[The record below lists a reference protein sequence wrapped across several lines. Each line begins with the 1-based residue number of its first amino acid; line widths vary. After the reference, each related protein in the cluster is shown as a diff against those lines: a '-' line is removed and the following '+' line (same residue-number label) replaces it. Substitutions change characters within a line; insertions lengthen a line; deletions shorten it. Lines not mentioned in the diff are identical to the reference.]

1 MVVKKIENTDV
12 AVGKC
17 DHVLA
22 VPEFVIVTSV
32 AGSLFAAYT
41 VTDTIVAAGQLIVAV
56 VAGAPAPPPELEP
69 DL

>member
-1 MVVKKIENTDV
+1 MENTEV

-22 VPEFVIVTSV
+22 VPVLVIVTSV
-32 AGSLFAAYT
+32 AGSLNAAYT
-41 VTDTIVAAGQLIVAV
+41 VTVNSVVEGQLMVDV